1 VHSRRLSTFDFER
14 LLIELVERL
23 ASDYET
29 ELGIAPVVKA
39 VRRARDELGNLGVDA
54 PDGGIDRIERAAR
67 EQLNAM
73 GSSTVRSGR
82 GDGLEAGLVGS

>member
-39 VRRARDELGNLGVDA
+39 VRRARDGLGNDGVDA
-54 PDGGIDRIERAAR
+54 PDGGIDLIERTAR

-73 GSSTVRSGR
+73 RPRSLHGHP